1 MNKKIAIELRKLDK
15 YEKSE
20 MRKEK
25 KWMKE
30 LQKSNTFQCELDDED
45 MRLNWSKYLPKE
57 KTVKFNPKIH
67 KNPIILHRIFE
78 CYIKI
83 KDGKY
88 YWEVF
93 RKIKKKLTKISVSNE
108 SFENQ
113 SKCFQDLMLAMN

>member
-1 MNKKIAIELRKLDK
+1 MDKKIATELRKLDR

-20 MRKEK
+20 MKKEE

-30 LQKSNTFQCELDDED
+30 LRKSDTFQCELDNED
-45 MRLNWSKYLPKE
+45 MRLNWPKYLPKE
-57 KTVKFNPKIH
+57 KRIKFNPKIH
-67 KNPIILHRIFE
+67 RNPIILHRIFR

-93 RKIKKKLTKISVSNE
+93 RKIKKKLIKIATSDE

-113 SKCFQDLMLAMN
+113 LKCFQDLMLAMN